1 MAGAKTAL
9 DRATELW
16 QQALR
21 DYEEPKMPEDRKEAL
36 DDYVTRRRM
45 EIGTGEP

>member
-1 MAGAKTAL
+1 MPTQESQPM
-9 DRATELW
+9 RTELW

-21 DYEEPKMPEDRKEAL
+21 DYEEPTMLEDRKEAL

-45 EIGTGEP
+45 EIGTDEP